1 MRECRF
7 SGIPAATRVLRKFA
21 AEVTMKAFRSRPSIM
36 SNRPDEDKK
45 AELEI
50 CNLRLSFGGVV
61 AVRDV
66 DLTVHT
72 GELMAV
78 IGPNGAGKTSLLNC
92 ITGFY
97 RPQQGKI
104 IFNGRDITHLHTHQL
119 VGVGVGRTFQNIEL
133 FPGMTVLANMTLA
146 RHIHCRYSFWRSC
159 LFSPKVREEEI
170 RHRQVLEEI
179 IDFLEMQSIRKQT
192 VGSLPYGMMKRVE
205 LGRALALEPRLLILD
220 EPFAGMNLEEKE
232 DMVRFLLELNGR
244 WGLTMILVEHDMS
257 IVMSISRRV
266 MVLNF
271 GEKLGEGTPEEINAD
286 PEVIKA
292 YLGDA
297 RTMD

>member
-1 MRECRF
+1 
-7 SGIPAATRVLRKFA
+7 
-21 AEVTMKAFRSRPSIM
+21 MKAFRSRPSIM
-36 SNRPDEDKK
+36 ANRSQEDKK

-50 CNLRLSFGGVV
+50 SNLRLSFGGVV

-72 GELMAV
+72 GELMAI

-97 RPQQGKI
+97 HPQQGRI
-104 IFNGRDITHLHTHQL
+104 IFNGQDITRLHTHQL
-119 VGVGVGRTFQNIEL
+119 VNVGIGRTFQNIEL

-146 RHIHCRYSFWRSC
+146 RHIHCHYSFWRSC
-159 LFSPKVREEEI
+159 LFSPGVRREEI
-170 RHRQVLEEI
+170 RHRQILEEI
-179 IDFLEMQSIRKQT
+179 IDFLEMQSIRKKT

-205 LGRALALEPRLLILD
+205 LGRALALNPRLLILD

-232 DMVRFLLELNGR
+232 DMVRFLLELNRR

-257 IVMSISRRV
+257 IVMSISQKI

-271 GEKLGEGTPEEINAD
+271 GEKLGEGSPEQISAN

-292 YLGDA
+292 YLGEA
-297 RTMD
+297 QKIQ

>member
-1 MRECRF
+1 
-7 SGIPAATRVLRKFA
+7 
-21 AEVTMKAFRSRPSIM
+21 MKAFRSRPSIM
-36 SNRPDEDKK
+36 ISRREENKK

-50 CNLRLSFGGVV
+50 KSLHLSFGGVT
-61 AVRDV
+61 AVKDV
-66 DLTVHT
+66 DLNVHT
-72 GELMAV
+72 GELMAI

-97 RPQQGKI
+97 RPQKGRI
-104 IFNGRDITHLHTHQL
+104 TFNGTDITDLHTHRL
-119 VGVGVGRTFQNIEL
+119 VDVGIGRTFQNIEL

-146 RHIHCRYSFWRSC
+146 RHIHCHYSFIHSC
-159 LFSPKVREEEI
+159 FFSPAVKNEEI
-170 RHRQVLEEI
+170 RHRQILEEI
-179 IDFLEMQSIRKQT
+179 IDFLEMQSIRKKT

-232 DMVRFLLELNGR
+232 DMVRFLLELNQR

-257 IVMSISRRV
+257 IVMSIAQRI

-271 GEKLGEGTPEEINAD
+271 GEKLGEGSAEEISEN

-292 YLGDA
+292 YLGEAEDL
-297 RTMD
+297 

>member
-1 MRECRF
+1 
-7 SGIPAATRVLRKFA
+7 
-21 AEVTMKAFRSRPSIM
+21 MKAFRSRPSIM
-36 SNRPDEDKK
+36 ANRSQEDKK

-50 CNLRLSFGGVV
+50 SNLRLSFGGVV

-72 GELMAV
+72 GELMAI

-97 RPQQGKI
+97 HPQQGRI
-104 IFNGRDITHLHTHQL
+104 IFNGQDITRLHTHQL
-119 VGVGVGRTFQNIEL
+119 VSVGIGRTFQNIEL

-146 RHIHCRYSFWRSC
+146 RHIHCHYSFWRSC
-159 LFSPKVREEEI
+159 LFSSGVRREEI
-170 RHRQVLEEI
+170 RHRQILEEI
-179 IDFLEMQSIRKQT
+179 IDFLEMQSIRKKT

-205 LGRALALEPRLLILD
+205 LGRALALNPRLLILD

-232 DMVRFLLELNGR
+232 DMVRFLLELNRR

-257 IVMSISRRV
+257 IVMSISQKI

-271 GEKLGEGTPEEINAD
+271 GEKLGEGSPEQISAN

-292 YLGDA
+292 YLGEA
-297 RTMD
+297 QKIQ

>member
-1 MRECRF
+1 
-7 SGIPAATRVLRKFA
+7 
-21 AEVTMKAFRSRPSIM
+21 MKAFRSRPSIM
-36 SNRPDEDKK
+36 INRPQEDKK

-50 CNLRLSFGGVV
+50 RNLRLSFGGVV
-61 AVRDV
+61 AIKDV
-66 DLTVHT
+66 DLSIHT
-72 GELMAV
+72 GELMAI

-97 RPQQGKI
+97 HAQQGQI
-104 IFNGRDITHLHTHQL
+104 IFNGQDISHLHTHRL
-119 VGVGVGRTFQNIEL
+119 VGVGIGRTFQNIEL

-146 RHIHCRYSFWRSC
+146 RHIHCSYSFWRSC
-159 LFSPKVREEEI
+159 LFSPKVRKEEI
-170 RHRQVLEEI
+170 RHREILEEI
-179 IDFLEMQSIRKQT
+179 IDFLEMQPIRKQT

-257 IVMSISRRV
+257 IVMSIARRI

-271 GEKLGEGTPEEINAD
+271 GEKLGEGSPEEISAN

-297 RTMD
+297 QAVE